1 MVSDP
6 KNSNDKTL
14 IILHLLNS
22 EIFWFYELPYSYMS
36 WQNFARY
43 EIEGLLSALY
53 NDIPTFRLLW
63 TFVHS

>member
-1 MVSDP
+1 M
-6 KNSNDKTL
+6 TL
-14 IILHLLNS
+14 IILLLLIC
-22 EIFWFYELPYSYMS
+22 ETLWFYELPYSYMP
-36 WQNFARY
+36 WQKFARY